1 MLLQRHSYGLLHE
14 SVTQNSDNKEKSRRS
29 IDPFFVTHLDNTV
42 CNFLVRRMNQRYTLF
57 AVANQPARFITTV
70 SRKFIV
76 VSMIRSKD
84 RENFA
89 TYRSVKFSILRLTF
103 RSALKISE
111 WMSIV
116 KHTQTHTTRKIKL
129 FELIGLFTTVN

>member
-1 MLLQRHSYGLLHE
+1 MLLQRHSYGLLHK
-14 SVTQNSDNKEKSRRS
+14 SVTQNSDNKEESRRG
-29 IDPFFVTHLDNTV
+29 IDLFFVTHPGNTV
-42 CNFLVRRMNQRYTLF
+42 CNFLVRRMNQDIHCSLLPVSRHGL
-57 AVANQPARFITTV
+57 TTV

-76 VSMIRSKD
+76 VYMTRSMD

-89 TYRSVKFSILRLTF
+89 TYRTIKFSILRLTF
-103 RSALKISE
+103 LSALKISE